1 MRISD
6 WSSDVCSSD
15 LSIEYSM
22 RLLVRTSGPI
32 PAQWCLLSRPRP
44 RWHNAHRPDRCT
56 RRRRAALLRSSLIA
70 LDDYQRSARWSQ
82 LGAGSVSDEVTSNRC
97 HTAHPLRAR
106 STSTLSIRRPSRWTI
121 RTEEHTSELQS
132 LMRIS
137 YDV

>member
-15 LSIEYSM
+15 LRTRDPPYLPAVSKAGRCWRSLNRSLLAQVRMSADCRCHRDHGSIEYSM

-44 RWHNAHRPDRCT
+44 RWHNAHRPDR
-56 RRRRAALLRSSLIA
+56 RS
-70 LDDYQRSARWSQ
+70 
-82 LGAGSVSDEVTSNRC
+82 
-97 HTAHPLRAR
+97 
-106 STSTLSIRRPSRWTI
+106 
-121 RTEEHTSELQS
+121 EEHTSELQS

-137 YDV
+137 YAVFCLKKKKHRKRTNQE